1 MNGER
6 LITGRHRKSD
16 GAIEYWRRELA
27 EGRLPGV
34 RAAARAAGIDAST
47 AREALRREG
56 LIPGGKAEADIEAI
70 ERQARARTKKRG
82 PPPAPVTVAVSSAVL
97 AGAQAAGV
105 SIREAAAGIVLSAV
119 IEGQREQIQAASGA
133 AADLLA
139 QVVELARPAR
149 GPDGYLIDPA
159 RVAQGVMLLDK
170 LTGTI
175 ERVQQMQRDSWGIEK
190 GGRLPSEDAAGKLSE
205 LAQSVRRAAI
215 AASNKQTTNE
225 GGDLLPDQGVIVSD
239 NDNCGT

>member
-1 MNGER
+1 MKSER
-6 LITGRHRKSD
+6 LITGKHRKSD
-16 GAIEYWRRELA
+16 AAIEYWRRELA
-27 EGRLPGV
+27 EGRVPGV

-70 ERQARARTKKRG
+70 ERQAKARMKRRG
-82 PPPAPVTVAVSSAVL
+82 PSPAPVTVAVSSAVL
-97 AGAQAAGV
+97 AGAQSAGV

-159 RVAQGVMLLDK
+159 RVAQGVALLDK
-170 LTGTI
+170 LTTTI
-175 ERVQQMQRDSWGIEK
+175 ERVQQMQRDSWGIER
-190 GGRLPSEDAAGKLSE
+190 GGRLPAEDAAGKLSE
-205 LAQSVRRAAI
+205 LAQRVRSAAI
-215 AASNKQTTNE
+215 AAATNKQTNE
-225 GGDLLPDQGVIVSD
+225 APESVPDQGVIVSD
-239 NDNCGT
+239 NDN